1 MICLIDGDIL
11 VYRVGFATQK
21 NRFSEAQRQVDN
33 WMEKIMEE
41 FDTIHFHL
49 YLSDSESNFRK
60 EIDPNYKANRK
71 VEKPRHYE
79 AIINYML
86 DNWDAEVAWEQEAD
100 DAMGIKQRYSLDHQS
115 ENMNLRNTVICTVD
129 KDLDQIAGKHYNFIT
144 GTTYETTYEEGLKF
158 FYTQLL
164 TGDPV
169 DNIIGLEGIGLVK
182 AAKILKGCTTE
193 PELFNA
199 TYRAYNLVYKDKVDC
214 NIAMINNGRLVKIR
228 QYPNEMWE
236 FPCELLNRK
245 SLPACQSC

>member
-1 MICLIDGDIL
+1 MICLLDGDLI

-49 YLSDSESNFRK
+49 YLSDSEGNFRK
-60 EIDPNYKANRK
+60 EIDTNYKANRK
-71 VEKPRHYE
+71 TEKPRHYE

-86 DNWDAEVAWEQEAD
+86 DKWDAEIAWGQEAD
-100 DAMGIKQRYSLDHQS
+100 DSLGIKQRLELDKKQDGRRF
-115 ENMNLRNTVICTVD
+115 EETVICTVD
-129 KDLDQIAGKHYNFIT
+129 KDLNQIAGKHYDFIKRNI
-144 GTTYETTYEEGLKF
+144 YNVSEEQGLKF
-158 FYTQLL
+158 FYHQLL

-169 DNIIGLEGIGLVK
+169 DNIIGLKGIGWVK
-182 AAKILKGCTTE
+182 ARLILKGCITE

-199 TYRAYNLVYKDKVDC
+199 AYRAYNLVYEDKVDC

-228 QYPNEMWE
+228 QYSEELWE
-236 FPCELLNRK
+236 FPD
-245 SLPACQSC
+245 QSTINIR